1 MLYIYILV
9 CVCVCV
15 CSPLLSCTG
24 ILSDLSSRCDC
35 VCACNTAEWEG
46 VGPALAGSDEWRVAA
61 GMGVADSTSLL
72 IGEMP
77 LAAPPDIAGEM
88 SLRPKLSRELE
99 TLFMLRG
106 GALVLAL
113 LRGGREREERWKRGE
128 REERGGERRRIQRK
142 RVERE
147 RERERE
153 RGEGGR
159 CPTGCHYGHHELQNW
174 PRSNVVPLVM
184 DDNWSNIHR
193 LPCEYTDVNIK
204 LHTTTEHSEMTRL
217 MYTVRYLKRTS
228 SIPCLPLCSPSP
240 LFPFVSFVLMAHDS
254 SVPPDLLK

>member
-1 MLYIYILV
+1 M

-128 REERGGERRRIQRK
+128 REERGGQREERGGEMEERREGRERRREEEDTEEEGR
-142 RVERE
+142 ERE

-153 RGEGGR
+153 GRGR
-159 CPTGCHYGHHELQNW
+159 
-174 PRSNVVPLVM
+174 
-184 DDNWSNIHR
+184 
-193 LPCEYTDVNIK
+193 
-204 LHTTTEHSEMTRL
+204 
-217 MYTVRYLKRTS
+217 
-228 SIPCLPLCSPSP
+228 
-240 LFPFVSFVLMAHDS
+240 
-254 SVPPDLLK
+254 